1 MAKNKNADSQV
12 SAVRRA
18 KHGWILTLFFSI
30 LAIFYMYPIF
40 LVVINAVKKK
50 SLYHKDAVRTAG

>member
-1 MAKNKNADSQV
+1 MAKQTDNQV

-30 LAIFYMYPIF
+30 LAVFYLYPIF
-40 LVVINAVKKK
+40 LVLINSLKKK
-50 SLYHKDAVRTAG
+50 DLL

>member
-1 MAKNKNADSQV
+1 MAKQTDNQV

-30 LAIFYMYPIF
+30 LAVFICIRFF
-40 LVVINAVKKK
+40 GADLT
-50 SLYHKDAVRTAG
+50 R

>member
-1 MAKNKNADSQV
+1 MAKQTDNQV

-30 LAIFYMYPIF
+30 LAVSDFF
-40 LVVINAVKKK
+40 GADQLVKEKRIYYEK
-50 SLYHKDAVRTAG
+50 SFCTSG

>member
-1 MAKNKNADSQV
+1 MAKQTDNQV

-30 LAIFYMYPIF
+30 LAVFF
-40 LVVINAVKKK
+40 LRYDKLCKGN
-50 SLYHKDAVRTAG
+50 

>member
-1 MAKNKNADSQV
+1 MAKQTDNQV

-30 LAIFYMYPIF
+30 LAVFYLYPIF
-40 LVVINAVKKK
+40 FGADQLVKEKRIYYEK
-50 SLYHKDAVRTAG
+50 SFCTSG

>member
-1 MAKNKNADSQV
+1 MAKQTDNQV

-30 LAIFYMYPIF
+30 LAVFYLYPIF
-40 LVVINAVKKK
+40 LVLINSLKEKRIYYEK
-50 SLYHKDAVRTAG
+50 SFCTSG

>member
-1 MAKNKNADSQV
+1 MAKQTDNQV

-30 LAIFYMYPIF
+30 LAEIGRASCRERVCQY
-40 LVVINAVKKK
+40 V
-50 SLYHKDAVRTAG
+50 